1 MYSIFRGLRVGAL
14 SFENPSFTLKFELL
28 IDGKF

>member
-1 MYSIFRGLRVGAL
+1 MYSIFRGFRVRTL
-14 SFENPSFTLKFELL
+14 SFENPRIILKFELL

>member
-1 MYSIFRGLRVGAL
+1 LYSIFSGLRVGGL
-14 SFENPSFTLKFELL
+14 SFKNPSFTLKFELL